1 MLARILGLPL
11 FVILMGIG
19 SLAMYFPAIHAL
31 ATRDFQTA
39 RVFFYGGCLFLV
51 FTTIIALATANY
63 KPRNE
68 TGTHLLSL
76 FVCFALLPL
85 MLAVP
90 FHQTVTTATFGEA
103 YFEMVSSIT
112 TTGATQ
118 YSYPSQL
125 PQSVHLWR
133 ALVAWLGGFFVWVS
147 AVAILAPL
155 NLGGFEVLTEGRHG
169 SGSSV
174 SQITRVAAGS
184 ERLLRATLRLLPIYG
199 GLTAAFW
206 IFLIIAGDRPFVALI
221 HSMSTFSTSGIS
233 ATGGLEAGVS
243 GGFGEFIVL
252 LGMCFALSRLTF
264 SSDMKARTFKA
275 LKTDPEIRI
284 ASFIIL
290 AVPSLIFMRHWFGA
304 LEEQAIEDAQQALS
318 ALWGSVF
325 TTVSFLTTTGFES
338 ASWTQASKW
347 SGLATPGLFP
357 LGLAMVGG
365 GVATTAGGVKLLRIY
380 ALYKNGQREIERIIH
395 PTSVAGSGPA
405 VRHLR
410 RQGAYVA
417 WIFFMLFALSVS
429 LVMLLLAY
437 NGVGFDNA
445 LVLTI
450 AALTTT
456 GPLANVVTET
466 PISYGALSPI
476 VKMVLGAAMVVG
488 RLETLAVIALLNPD
502 TWRR

>member
-19 SLAMYFPAIHAL
+19 SVAMFLPALHAG

-39 RVFFYGGCLFLV
+39 RVFFYGGLLFLI
-51 FTTIIALATANY
+51 FTLIIALATANY

-68 TGTHLLSL
+68 TGSHLLSL
-76 FVCFALLPL
+76 FVCFVLLPM

-90 FHQTVTTATFGEA
+90 FHQTVTTSTFGEA

-118 YSYPSQL
+118 YADPAQL
-125 PQSVHLWR
+125 PRSVHLWR

-155 NLGGFEVLTEGRHG
+155 NLGGFEVLAEGRHG
-169 SGSSV
+169 TGSSL
-174 SQITRVAAGS
+174 SQISRVAGGS
-184 ERLLRATLRLLPIYG
+184 VRLQRAALRLLPIYS
-199 GLTAAFW
+199 GLTAVFW
-206 IFLIIAGDRPFVALI
+206 VFLIIAGDRPFGALI
-221 HSMSTFSTSGIS
+221 HSMSTFATSGIS
-233 ATGGLEAGVS
+233 ATGGMQNNSSA
-243 GGFGEFIVL
+243 GFGEFVVL
-252 LGMCFALSRLTF
+252 IGMCFALSRLTF
-264 SSDMKARTFKA
+264 SSDMKARSINV

-284 ASFIIL
+284 ATFLIM

-304 LEEQAIEDAQQALS
+304 LEEQSVEDARQALS
-318 ALWGSVF
+318 ALWGSIF
-325 TTVSFLTTTGFES
+325 TTVSFLSTTGFES
-338 ASWTQASKW
+338 ASWTQASRW
-347 SGLATPGLFP
+347 SGLATPGLIP

-410 RQGAYVA
+410 RRGAYVA

-429 LVMLLLAY
+429 FVMLLLAY

-445 LVLTI
+445 LILTI

-466 PISYGALSPI
+466 PISYATLSPT
-476 VKMVLGAAMVVG
+476 VKLVLGAAMVVG